1 MKTKIIRSLL
11 LLLTCAMLLGAFC
24 GCGKSTDSIDDYY
37 VGEPY
42 VVNGELIGYS
52 VIVQFDKAVS
62 ETPPEPSYFHPTM
75 VRRVTMATMQSKES
89 CLTLLVELNTN
100 DDATVLELREYLQTV
115 EGVSYVGTSAWDHG
129 NNWGLFS

>member
-1 MKTKIIRSLL
+1 MKTTILRSLL

-24 GCGKSTDSIDDYY
+24 GCSKSIDDYY

-42 VVNGELIGYS
+42 VVNGKLIGYS
-52 VIVQFDKAVS
+52 VIVQFEKSVS

-75 VRRVTMATMQSKES
+75 VRSVTMAELQSMDS

-100 DDATVLELREYLQTV
+100 DEDTISELREHLQTV
-115 EGVSYVGTSAWDHG
+115 EGVSYVGTNAWDYG
-129 NNWGLFS
+129 NVSGLLSRFG